1 LLKKKTCAIRKQG
14 DDKTGRMV
22 LDWKDIVLRKM
33 LIIAGFSAVL
43 LFAFASGRITI
54 NYWQK
59 LLYDNI
65 PTEKQKKRDR
75 TKTLILWAI
84 CTVVL
89 IIAVI
94 LFVED

>member
-1 LLKKKTCAIRKQG
+1 MRK
-14 DDKTGRMV
+14 
-22 LDWKDIVLRKM
+22 L
-33 LIIAGFSAVL
+33 LIIAGFSAVF

-54 NYWQK
+54 DFWQN
-59 LLYDNI
+59 LLYGNK

-75 TKTLILWAI
+75 TKTLVLWAI